1 MTEQHTASLDLD
13 WFCEKKNTL
22 GVACVTGVRRGA
34 YKGKRP
40 IGRSMNRWEDY
51 IKMGIKDLGSEDVA
65 WIDLPEYTD
74 KWWAHVQVLMNVLV
88 P

>member
-1 MTEQHTASLDLD
+1 LD
-13 WFCEKKNTL
+13 WFCGKKTL
-22 GVACVTGVRRGA
+22 GGACVTEERTGA

-40 IGRSMNRWEDY
+40 IGRSRSRWEDY

-65 WIDLPEYTD
+65 WIDLAEYTD
-74 KWWAHVQVLMNVLV
+74 KWRALLQVAMNNLV